1 MKKFNKGD
9 WVWFIDKYTFEQEIE
24 AGVVVANKP
33 FWYYI
38 IPTGEVEP
46 VLIDWDDVY
55 NDREEAFKHRTVS
68 PPLTISKRSRITK
81 MKVKKGDWVQYYNG
95 SRRGIVVNETAQ
107 KGYGWATILW
117 VGADSPCP
125 VYVGFLGKIE
135 VDNENL

>member
-9 WVWFIDKYTFEQEIE
+9 FVWFIDKYTFEQEIE

-68 PPLTISKRSRITK
+68 PRDNL
-81 MKVKKGDWVQYYNG
+81 
-95 SRRGIVVNETAQ
+95 E
-107 KGYGWATILW
+107 
-117 VGADSPCP
+117 
-125 VYVGFLGKIE
+125 KIE
-135 VDNENL
+135 DNKTNLCL

>member
-1 MKKFNKGD
+1 MRKFN
-9 WVWFIDKYTFEQEIE
+9 
-24 AGVVVANKP
+24 
-33 FWYYI
+33 
-38 IPTGEVEP
+38 
-46 VLIDWDDVY
+46 
-55 NDREEAFKHRTVS
+55 
-68 PPLTISKRSRITK
+68 
-81 MKVKKGDWVQYYNG
+81 KGDWVQYYNG